1 LVMERQL
8 HMLDMFQ
15 HLLRLNDYN
24 ATLGFKSSKNGWTSD
39 ASVTMVVTHKF
50 IR

>member
-24 ATLGFKSSKNGWTSD
+24 FRIQIK
-39 ASVTMVVTHKF
+39 
-50 IR
+50 